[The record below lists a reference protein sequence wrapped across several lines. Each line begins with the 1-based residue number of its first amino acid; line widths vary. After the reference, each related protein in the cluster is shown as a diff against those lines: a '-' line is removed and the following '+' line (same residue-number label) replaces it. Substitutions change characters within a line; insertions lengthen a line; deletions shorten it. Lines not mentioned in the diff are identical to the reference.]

1 MGREERVEVVGGGE
15 SWLSR
20 ICTGSSDTMGQLLRC
35 DTVHR
40 LSNNER
46 SHNTQ
51 KQQTLMQLST

>member
-1 MGREERVEVVGGGE
+1 MEVVGGGE